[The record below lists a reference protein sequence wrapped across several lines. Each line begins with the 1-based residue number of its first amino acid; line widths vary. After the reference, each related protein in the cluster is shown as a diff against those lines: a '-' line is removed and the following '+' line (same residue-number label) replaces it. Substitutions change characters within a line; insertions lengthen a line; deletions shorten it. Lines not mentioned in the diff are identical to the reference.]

1 MNTRLY
7 LVAMTLGWSATLAG
21 CGTAPGFYT
30 VQGKVLY
37 KGEPAS
43 GAVVYFHEEG
53 VPAAAKSAIPFAI
66 AEQDGTFRL
75 ACDGVGEGCRPGKYS
90 VLVEWKG
97 KPGASVNSSPVVAKV
112 KGTQKVVAINK
123 RMAREGIDQLQGRY
137 FDLSRPLLHAE
148 VLPQSNS
155 LPPFEVGG

>member
-1 MNTRLY
+1 MNTWQFRVTITSVCL
-7 LVAMTLGWSATLAG
+7 SAVAG
-21 CGTAPGFYT
+21 CGTPAGFYP
-30 VQGKVLY
+30 VSGKVLF

-53 VPAAAKSAIPFAI
+53 VPAAAKGAIPFGV
-66 AEQDGTFRL
+66 AEADGTFRL
-75 ACDGVGEGCRPGKYS
+75 TCDGVGAGCRPGKYV

-97 KPGASVNSSPVVAKV
+97 KPGASDTSSPAVSKGNGTTKVA
-112 KGTQKVVAINK
+112 AINK
-123 RMAREGIDQLQGRY
+123 RMARGGIDRLQGRY
-137 FDLSRPLLHAE
+137 FDISHPLLHAE